1 MGNTTLITDWL
12 RRRPSLP
19 FVETDTD
26 KIVIG
31 SASSDPDVS
40 ESDDAIR
47 ATAAGFFMQYYY
59 PEMWYAHYYW
69 QRMEQDLGPD
79 GLNLYSN
86 PEGFTV
92 PTTAQRQGAGR
103 AAGSAGT
110 LAVHGAF
117 LYSEGQLTNLN
128 LDEEGMPI
136 ASIAIDIGAP
146 GDSGPLGYK
155 KARAGHM
162 FDRIKDKL
170 EIIDRRIDNRP
181 GSKYRFL
188 VIADP
193 DFSIRGM
200 GINYTEF
207 EDMYPRGFISARPP
221 FLPVL
226 AFWNQEAEV
235 RGGSFGMA
243 APIPFG
249 PPAQT
254 LTFQWK
260 KISEQLEAVKQLFT
274 KYQTQNRYFDGQ
286 IVPAINFN
294 DEFASLSSI
303 ISQIGKL
310 LKLNGYNMKKMSD
323 EDEVYIHIDENYNIL
338 GIRYFQPN
346 ISLNMQYVKAG
357 YLPLSIREPFIY
369 SQSVVFLS
377 RWESIIDQA
386 PSPKSKR
393 YEVFIN
399 FIEAFANSSIRTYE
413 INYCGP
419 SHSPP
424 ATQRVEDTLVGPPS
438 PLLTALEAG
447 GVVTRKDDVLSVS
460 FPELKQQNK
469 VLRDPVNRAALLND
483 QLSKTEEKAEDAIKK
498 VMSKLREIEN
508 SEEMTVVKHVLQKVG
523 IDKLIIE
530 AIKCITFN
538 SSFDPNASSIISD
551 TKDLI
556 SASSKLFKGRKPPL
570 DFTFPALEIKL
581 PTFDPSG
588 GLSEM
593 LKQMLLDALLEIAAA
608 LVEAIVELIRQ
619 LCAPDDL
626 NGGDYGA
633 LNLNDMFN
641 TNPSP
646 NKDRPSSL
654 GESTGPDTCFS
665 AYNITD
671 RVGRQ
676 YLTDVSEIL
685 RPAEICQLL
694 KGNGTDIVIQAVL
707 DYNST
712 YEEEVI
718 KDNLN
723 TSMAVTTFYA
733 CLGDMVD
740 IDEIC
745 QTLAEESI
753 IPNLD
758 DLCLTEEKIL
768 SSVDLFNLKNLL
780 DMLENGIDM
789 DVPEFNLACPTK
801 PDYIPNPLIER
812 SLPQLINSMAEAV
825 SINFYLAVDGVKVI
839 LLQVVTGGNLDA
851 QRLLCA
857 GPSGPG
863 FDKPERGNK
872 HDKGSDIMNKIADAL
887 QDMATKFDDPNAFTE
902 LLDACDPPMDIEDL
916 FGGAGGI
923 QGIAELAADF
933 LRNFDWSATS
943 QAAKDLYDMNEAMA
957 ASILP
962 SAAYDFPKEF
972 KGAIANLVPGL
983 RGSRYYT
990 ECPLFYNVEGTANR
1004 KSMLI
1009 QPSIER
1015 VTYSLVDTD
1024 YDGFSDGVQQNDIR
1038 GAGGIV
1044 DTLQKKFVPGGL
1056 EPPVDQLRFYFT
1068 PPTKNNNLIGVGFLD
1083 NPIDAREALK
1093 IYYVPLAGLQ
1103 MADGSRDL
1111 TEVEITG
1118 PRLGAGQPSFKS
1130 ELYNYSEM
1138 QENLGSTA
1146 GPNKPYIDG
1155 PNLMNV
1161 NQVDMIRNPSISA
1174 FTAMVSHSL
1183 RWFVDNYGDDLNAL
1197 QVSGIAGSAGT
1208 DTGIRALE
1216 KEENFE
1222 NFEKTLKDNYY
1233 HSTQAGLTRGWIRYV
1248 LGAGRWSTKGIMGL
1262 LLTKDN
1268 SCVNDPGKVGDLMD
1282 MVGIVKDVQDEYN
1295 EASCSDDMSLED
1307 ALHKSVIFASI
1318 LLFFQISV
1326 VKFYLQNISILSS
1339 FKLQELWS
1347 LDLVRNFINN
1357 TVYSSLDKFLEKN
1370 TVSSVT
1376 MGNFTGLFK
1385 NEILNWAERKIDR
1398 PDAAFNESILEALG
1412 IDENNREE
1420 LLIDNNAIKYL
1431 LMWRMARSA
1440 VSVENIISTPGAESI
1455 TDVFVKKIIG
1465 FDHQFTSPFH
1475 GGSLQWTPQVTG
1487 VGSIFGLDEID
1498 PEYRFF
1504 VDSAEGIADAF
1515 GYGGF
1520 KLEPFVYWSG
1530 VKGLHPFS
1538 PPEDLDP
1545 PPGMPTNLGC
1555 AQLGGCPTL
1564 IVTVGERT
1572 DEHSN
1577 VVVAPNLKSQL
1588 VFKEEASGRASLS
1601 KLRKLGKDGP
1611 LDWQFIRPSEDFPET
1626 HVPTSWSD
1634 ISFRL
1639 VDAKIKYRLVYY
1651 PPLEH
1656 NNSNSYDSEGEII
1669 DQMTGEG
1676 PPGNKYSHIRKIYDN
1691 ALDPAL
1697 HAQMATND
1705 GMPSWAASTYSGDP
1719 DTEGFDELYS
1729 DDPDTEGIDEGEFLR
1744 QNENFR
1750 LETILNRQE
1759 AFIPLSLANRTAAA
1773 PEIVTTYEGEFITV
1787 PHNPE
1792 TMVRLLHE
1800 WRPSWGSW
1808 CYEYGWVGNSYHTIG
1823 TPGNGLTWREEHVA
1837 ACIEPD
1843 KPGVLGTDPPQIWE
1857 WHHSAAAGC
1866 NECVGND
1873 GPQPGGGGSGTLGGA
1888 GCADNDD
1895 PCGQWEA
1902 VPAQIPKPADTV
1914 DAIPSVLERDSDY
1927 ITIGIPIMEFDG
1939 GNTDMNTLSE
1949 FSVYVGPNAHMDKLK
1964 AGDDWDKFNYF
1975 FSKVFNKDA
1984 ALAALLMNNFYLTD
1998 VKFNSGIKTLFSDTV
2013 NGAANLFLIAMETP
2027 RGFGNRELQQVGIP
2041 GVQESAGAGPPLV
2054 DMRGFI
2060 LKILR
2065 EMPLLIFKGLAEM
2078 LDPHVFI
2085 TKLIKD
2091 ISGIVIDKVIDGM
2104 EMGLE
2109 IAGEADQSGIL
2120 NAIDPKPEGLV
2131 EFLFCQ
2137 LNNEMRK
2144 DAKDLWDEFSAEG
2157 DCAEL
2162 NIGAPPFPDGI
2173 FPTFTTK
2180 GINFTGTLPGI
2191 FMAPPGPFGIIY
2203 LLLSLI
2209 NVLTLEQ
2216 EATEEER
2223 GDNED
2228 AC

>member
-1 MGNTTLITDWL
+1 MGNTRLITDWL

-19 FVETDTD
+19 FVETGTD

-69 QRMEQDLGPD
+69 QRMEQDLGPG

-110 LAVHGAF
+110 LT
-117 LYSEGQLTNLN
+117 SEGQLNLN
-128 LDEEGMPI
+128 PDEEGMPTF
-136 ASIAIDIGAP
+136 SMEMVVLP
-146 GDSGPLGYK
+146 TDSGPLGYK
-155 KARAGHM
+155 RARAGHL
-162 FDRIKDKL
+162 FSRIKDKL

-193 DFSIRGM
+193 DFSIRRM

-207 EDMYPRGFISARPP
+207 EDMYPRDLISARPP

-226 AFWNQEAEV
+226 AFWNQEKEI
-235 RGGSFGMA
+235 RNSSITFGL
-243 APIPFG
+243 PV
-249 PPAQT
+249 QT

-260 KISEQLEAVKQLFT
+260 KISEQVEAVKELFT

-286 IVPAINFN
+286 ITPAIDFN
-294 DEFASLSSI
+294 DEFDSLSSI

-310 LKLNGYNMKKMSD
+310 LKLNGFNMKKMSAD
-323 EDEVYIHIDENYNIL
+323 DEVYIYIDENYNIV
-338 GIRYFQPN
+338 GIRFFQPN
-346 ISLNMQYVKAG
+346 ISLNMQHVKIG
-357 YLPLSIREPFIY
+357 YLPHSIIEPLIN
-369 SQSVVFLS
+369 SQAVVFLS

-424 ATQRVEDTLVGPPS
+424 ATDRVDDALIGPPS
-438 PLLTALEAG
+438 PLLMALEDS

-460 FPELKQQNK
+460 FPDLKLQNK
-469 VLRDPVNRAALLND
+469 ILRDPVNRTALLND
-483 QLSKTEEKAEDAIKK
+483 QLSKTEEKSEDAIKK

-508 SEEMTVVKHVLQKVG
+508 SEEMTVIKHVLQKIG

-530 AIKCITFN
+530 AIRCIAGN

-551 TKDLI
+551 TKNLI
-556 SASSKLFKGRKPPL
+556 SATSKLFNGRNPPL
-570 DFTFPALEIKL
+570 EFTFPDLEIDL

-593 LKQMLLDALLEIAAA
+593 LKQMLLDVLLEIAAA
-608 LVEAIVELIRQ
+608 LVEALVELIRQ

-641 TNPSP
+641 TDPSP
-646 NKDRPSSL
+646 NKADRPKSL
-654 GESTGPDTCFS
+654 GEPTGPDTCFG

-694 KGNGTDIVIQAVL
+694 KGNATDTVIQAVL

-712 YEEEVI
+712 YEEAAI

-723 TSMAVTTFYA
+723 TSITVTTFYK

-780 DMLENGIDM
+780 DMLENGINI
-789 DVPEFNLACPTK
+789 DVPEFNLTCPTK

-812 SLPQLINSMAEAV
+812 SLPQLISSMAEAV
-825 SINFYLAVDGVKVI
+825 SINFYLAVDGVKVV
-839 LLQVVTGGNLDA
+839 LLQVQPNGNLDA

-863 FDKPERGNK
+863 FGDDDRTDRQKAAGT
-872 HDKGSDIMNKIADAL
+872 DIMDKIAVAL
-887 QDMATKFDDPNAFTE
+887 EEMATKFEGGEAQFQA
-902 LLDACDPPMDIEDL
+902 LLDQCNPPMVVEDL
-916 FGGAGGI
+916 FGGQDLGNIMA
-923 QGIAELAADF
+923 LAAEF

-943 QAAKDLYDMNEAMA
+943 ETAANLYDMEAALTAGM
-957 ASILP
+957 LP
-962 SAAYDFPKEF
+962 TATYDFPNEF
-972 KGAIANLVPGL
+972 RGALTNLVPAL
-983 RGSRYYT
+983 RAGRYYT
-990 ECPLFYNVEGTANR
+990 KCPLFYNIEGVDALGNEQR
-1004 KSMLI
+1004 KAMLI
-1009 QPSIER
+1009 HPP
-1015 VTYSLVDTD
+1015 VTGYIAG
-1024 YDGFSDGVQQNDIR
+1024 DGI
-1038 GAGGIV
+1038 GAGQAIRAAGGFVIAK
-1044 DTLQKKFVPGGL
+1044 QKFSTAGSL
-1056 EPPVDQLRFYFT
+1056 EPPVDRLNFVFIPQSDSYLVA
-1068 PPTKNNNLIGVGFLD
+1068 GVD
-1083 NPIDAREALK
+1083 QREALR
-1093 IYYVPLAGLQ
+1093 IHYVSLTGLRSVG
-1103 MADGSRDL
+1103 GSRDL

-1118 PRLGAGQPSFKS
+1118 PRLGRGQPSFRS
-1130 ELYNYSEM
+1130 ELFNDSEM

-1155 PNLMNV
+1155 PSLMNA
-1161 NQVDMIRNPSISA
+1161 NAMDSIRNPSISA
-1174 FTAMVSHSL
+1174 FTSMVSHSL

-1197 QVSGIAGSAGT
+1197 IASGLAGGSSAPA
-1208 DTGIRALE
+1208 DQRALE

-1222 NFEKTLKDNYY
+1222 NLEKTLKNNYY
-1233 HSTQAGLTRGWIRYV
+1233 HSTQAGLTRGWSRYV
-1248 LGAGRWSTKGIMGL
+1248 LEHGLWSTNGIMGL

-1268 SCVNDPGKVGDLMD
+1268 SCVNDPSKVGDLMD
-1282 MVGIVKDVQDEYN
+1282 MSGIVKDVLDEYN

-1307 ALHKSVIFASI
+1307 TLQKSIIFASM
-1318 LLFFQISV
+1318 LLFFQISA

-1339 FKLQELWS
+1339 FKLQELWN

-1357 TVYSSLDKFLEKN
+1357 TVYDSLNEFMENN
-1370 TVSSVT
+1370 TIRSNTLGS
-1376 MGNFTGLFK
+1376 FTTLFR
-1385 NEILNWAERKIDR
+1385 NEILNWAERKIAR
-1398 PDAAFNESILEALG
+1398 PDAIYNESILESLG

-1420 LLIDNNAIKYL
+1420 LLNDNNAIKYL

-1440 VSVENIISTPGAESI
+1440 TSVENIISVPGAESI
-1455 TDVFVKKIIG
+1455 TDAFIKDVIG
-1465 FDHQFTSPFH
+1465 FDHQFTSTFH
-1475 GGSLQWTPQVTG
+1475 GGSLQW
-1487 VGSIFGLDEID
+1487 D
-1498 PEYRFF
+1498 PFASHKFF
-1504 VDSAEGIADAF
+1504 VDSSRGVADTF

-1520 KLEPFVYWSG
+1520 KLEPFVYWSKVDG
-1530 VKGLHPFS
+1530 VA
-1538 PPEDLDP
+1538 PPVPEGA
-1545 PPGMPTNLGC
+1545 PPGMPGMV
-1555 AQLGGCPTL
+1555 QMDREMR
-1564 IVTVGERT
+1564 VTVGERSIE
-1572 DEHSN
+1572 DAE
-1577 VVVAPNLKSQL
+1577 AELELKSKL
-1588 VFKEEASGRASLS
+1588 VFSSKRSGRASLS
-1601 KLRKLGKDGP
+1601 KLQKLAKDGP
-1611 LDWQFIRPSEDFPET
+1611 LEFHWIDLGHGTGPSSWEDVGPGL
-1626 HVPTSWSD
+1626 
-1634 ISFRL
+1634 RL
-1639 VDAKIKYRLVYY
+1639 VNARIKYRLVYY

-1656 NNSNSYDSEGEII
+1656 NVDKTGAITDDPDGPGPATENSSQPYE
-1669 DQMTGEG
+1669 
-1676 PPGNKYSHIRKIYDN
+1676 NKYSHLRRIYDN
-1691 ALDPAL
+1691 AIDPGVHSLLAVV
-1697 HAQMATND
+1697 HAQGNV
-1705 GMPSWAASTYSGDP
+1705 GSSYQ
-1719 DTEGFDELYS
+1719 
-1729 DDPDTEGIDEGEFLR
+1729 DDPGTEDIDEGEFMR
-1744 QNENFR
+1744 QNEDFL

-1773 PEIVTTYEGEFITV
+1773 GEILISHEGEFQTV
-1787 PHNPE
+1787 PYNPA
-1792 TMVRLLHE
+1792 TMVKTGGH
-1800 WRPSWGSW
+1800 WRSRWPTWCADSGPGSD
-1808 CYEYGWVGNSYHTIG
+1808 GVGTW
-1823 TPGNGLTWREEHVA
+1823 GNGLSWREENVA
-1837 ACIEPD
+1837 GCIEPE
-1843 KPGVLGTDPPQIWE
+1843 KPSVLSVDPLKIWE
-1857 WHHSAAAGC
+1857 WQRSGPPGC
-1866 NECVGND
+1866 FEEC
-1873 GPQPGGGGSGTLGGA
+1873 GPIGTSSGGGSGALVTGTQPD
-1888 GCADNDD
+1888 CPDD
-1895 PCGQWEA
+1895 DEPCGKWVQ
-1902 VPAQIPKPADTV
+1902 VPAHIPIADEII
-1914 DAIPSVLERDSDY
+1914 DAEPSVLDMDPDY
-1927 ITIGIPIMEFDG
+1927 MTIGIPIMEFDTG
-1939 GNTDMNTLSE
+1939 ASGLSTIAE
-1949 FSVYVGPNAHMDKLK
+1949 FGQRISSAGHLARLK
-1964 AGDDWDKFNYF
+1964 SGDDWDKFEYF

-1998 VKFNSGIKTLFSDTV
+1998 LKFNSGIKTLFSDTT
-2013 NGAANLFLIAMETP
+2013 NGAASLFLIAMETP
-2027 RGFGNRELQQVGIP
+2027 SGSGNRELQQVGLP
-2041 GVQESAGAGPPLV
+2041 GIQNPAGSGPPLV
-2054 DMRGFI
+2054 DMRGFL

-2078 LDPHVFI
+2078 LDPHVFV

-2091 ISGIVIDKVIDGM
+2091 ISGEVIDGVIDGM

-2109 IAGEADQSGIL
+2109 IAAEAEEAATGLPSIL

-2144 DAKDLWDEFSAEG
+2144 DAKSLWDEFSNEG

-2162 NIGAPPFPDGI
+2162 NIGAPSFPDGI

-2180 GINFTGTLPGI
+2180 GINLTGTLPGI

-2203 LLLSLI
+2203 LLLGLI
-2209 NVLTLEQ
+2209 NILNL
-2216 EATEEER
+2216 EEETAEDR